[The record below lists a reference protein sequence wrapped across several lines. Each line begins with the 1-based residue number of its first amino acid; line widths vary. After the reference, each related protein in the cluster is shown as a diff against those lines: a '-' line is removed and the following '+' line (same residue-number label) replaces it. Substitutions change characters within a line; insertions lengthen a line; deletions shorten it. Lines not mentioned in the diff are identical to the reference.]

1 MEELNSADK
10 NLTFEQLADLRDKT
24 EAISQFL
31 QKQLKAH
38 LETLRPL
45 LAPRRLL
52 GKYTGVKEDVAGAD
66 RAFAQLREQYSSVC
80 SKPFALPPDLDDGPI
95 ANIDN
100 RLELYPWEYTH
111 QAKSE
116 RETKPVT
123 ITSPVRW
130 ILTYS
135 SEYTASQLLQTMAG
149 KEQRRSDS
157 IRQFV
162 VNALVMQAVLAKF
175 PGITQLLTDLRYEIR
190 TEKSAGL
197 GELPL
202 VIMHSCLTSFRPAD
216 SLILAATRLSGV
228 PAFIELIDIDAV
240 HHLPDP
246 LRLRIE
252 ALIH

>member
-1 MEELNSADK
+1 MDEQSSTDK
-10 NLTFEQLADLRDKT
+10 NLTFEQLAELRDKT

-31 QKQLKAH
+31 QKQLKTH

-52 GKYTGVKEDVAGAD
+52 GKYAGVKEDVVGAD
-66 RAFAQLREQYSSVC
+66 RAFAQLQEQYKAVC
-80 SKPFALPPDLDDGPI
+80 SKPFALPPELDDGPL

-100 RLELYPWEYTH
+100 RLELYPWEYIH

-123 ITSPVRW
+123 ITSPVHW
-130 ILTYS
+130 ILTYN
-135 SEYTASQLLQTMAG
+135 SEYTPSQLVQTMTG
-149 KEQRRSDS
+149 KEQRRSDAV
-157 IRQFV
+157 RQFV
-162 VNALVMQAVLAKF
+162 ANALVMQAVLTKF
-175 PGITQLLTDLRYEIR
+175 PGITQLLTDLRYEVR
-190 TEKSAGL
+190 TEKSASL

-202 VIMHSCLTSFRPAD
+202 VTMRSCLTSFRPAD
-216 SLILAATRLSGV
+216 GLILAATRLSGV

-240 HHLPDP
+240 HRLSDP

-252 ALIH
+252 EILQ